1 MTSSTAPRRVR
12 TTLLAGL
19 ALAGS
24 VALALAVPLAASAHN
39 QLIDS
44 TPEAG
49 ETLTVMPDAFSITT
63 NEDLLSLQ
71 GSQGFVLQIQDAAG
85 LYYGDGCVQVS
96 GPSMSAEPALGEPGA
111 YTMLWQAVSEDGHS
125 VNGEIPFTWAPAGDV
140 EASPGFAAPPVCG
153 ESSTPVPT
161 ATSPATSTPEPVAEA
176 PTASGID
183 TALVL
188 WIVGAAVVLGIAIA
202 IAIVVASRRKA

>member
-24 VALALAVPLAASAHN
+24 VALALAGPLAASAHN

-49 ETLTVMPDAFSITT
+49 ETLTALPDAFSITT

-71 GSQGFVLQIQDAAG
+71 GSQGFVLQVQDAAG

-125 VNGEIPFTWAPAGDV
+125 VNGEIPFTWAPAGNV
-140 EASPGFAAPPVCG
+140 EPSAGFTSPPVCG
-153 ESSTPVPT
+153 ESSTPEPT
-161 ATSPATSTPEPVAEA
+161 ATPLSFTPSPVAEA

-183 TALVL
+183 LATVL
-188 WIVGAAVVLGIAIA
+188 WIGGALLAIGIAVAIA
-202 IAIVVASRRKA
+202 IFVAGRKKA